1 VSARPA
7 PAREVAAQQLREPP
21 HSIEAEQSVLGALL
35 LDNSAWAVA
44 SGEIAEADFFR
55 HEHRLIFAALRRL
68 IEGGQ
73 PADAITVF
81 EQLQNVGR
89 ADECGGL
96 AHLNALA
103 QSVPSAANIRRYAEL
118 VHERSTLRRVI
129 AVSDVMASDAFQC
142 KPPSGVLSRAVEAL
156 WQVER
161 ERCVQDGAVRL
172 LGLQELRE
180 ANGRIEWL
188 VKNAIPK
195 VSLGALF
202 GAMGTFKSFVAADL
216 GLHVA
221 HGLRWLGRRTV
232 KAPVIYIAAE
242 GGSGLWGRVEA
253 WHRERS
259 LQWTEAPFYV
269 VPTAL
274 DLSAEASRVVQA
286 AKRLG
291 VQPGLVVI
299 DTLSQTLAGDEN
311 AADEMAGYLR
321 NLGQQFRDL
330 WNCAVLVLHHSGHSA
345 TERPRG
351 SSAFGGNIDF
361 LMGLHRDE
369 RQMLATLSCQKAKDW
384 EPWADATFELR
395 RVELGSDADGD
406 PITSLMAWH
415 LLSAGEIDSAV
426 RAEAQAGRGGRD
438 HALMALVDNGMEERN
453 LRRAFYETLPQ
464 LDSDSRKKAY
474 YRARD
479 RAVKAGNIDLAEG
492 FVIDLRR
499 SR

>member
-1 VSARPA
+1 MDDP
-7 PAREVAAQQLREPP
+7 AQQLREPP
-21 HSIEAEQSVLGALL
+21 HSNEAEQSVLGALL
-35 LDNSAWAVA
+35 LDNAAWPVVA
-44 SGEIAEADFFR
+44 GEVAEADFFR

-68 IEGGQ
+68 IEAGQ

-81 EQLQNVGR
+81 EQLQNIGR

-96 AHLNALA
+96 AQLNALA
-103 QSVPSAANIRRYAEL
+103 QSVPGAANARRYAEL
-118 VHERSTLRRVI
+118 VHERSTLRRLI
-129 AVSDVMASDAFQC
+129 AVSDVMASDAFQG
-142 KPPSGVLSRAVEAL
+142 KPPSDVLSRATEAL

-161 ERCVQDGAVRL
+161 ERCAHDGGVRL
-172 LGLQELRE
+172 LGLRELRE
-180 ANGRIEWL
+180 ANGQIEWL
-188 VKNAIPK
+188 VKNTIPK

-202 GAMGTFKSFVAADL
+202 GATGAFKSFVAADL

-221 HGLRWLGRRTV
+221 HGLRWMGRRTV

-242 GGSGLWGRVEA
+242 GGSGLWGRVDA

-259 LQWTEAPFYV
+259 LRWTDDTPFHTL
-269 VPTAL
+269 PMAL
-274 DLSAEASRVVQA
+274 DLTAEASRVVQA
-286 AKRLG
+286 AKRVG

-311 AADEMAGYLR
+311 AADEMAAYLR

-345 TERPRG
+345 VDRPRG
-351 SSAFGGNIDF
+351 SSAFGANIDF

-395 RVELGSDADGD
+395 RVELGADADGD
-406 PITSLMAWH
+406 PITSLVAWH
-415 LLSAGEIDSAV
+415 LSSAQEIDSAV
-426 RAEAQAGRGGRD
+426 QAEAQAGRGSRD
-438 HALMALVDNGMEERN
+438 QALMALVDNAMQEKD
-453 LRRAFYETLPQ
+453 LRRAFYETLPE
-464 LDSDSRKKAY
+464 LDPQSRKKAY

-479 RAVKAGNIDLAEG
+479 RAVKAGKIDLAEG
-492 FVIDLRR
+492 FVIDLRGAR
-499 SR
+499 